1 MINPIRMSTFIHR
14 TPMMAWLEMY
24 QACNEFMI
32 QWNASLGV
40 VFIVYGFLLF
50 NHKNYQYKKL
60 MLSVLFRMKE
70 ANIPCPDVV
79 ALKKHVLVMSFI
91 GKDMLPA
98 PKIKDVDLP
107 FVDLTIMYDQ
117 TAEVINLQ

>member
-1 MINPIRMSTFIHR
+1 MSLWYSGI
-14 TPMMAWLEMY
+14 PVYVLS
-24 QACNEFMI
+24 
-32 QWNASLGV
+32 SLSMD
-40 VFIVYGFLLF
+40 FYYLTIKTTNIKSL
-50 NHKNYQYKKL
+50 
-60 MLSVLFRMKE
+60 LSVLFRMKE

-117 TAEVINLQ
+117 TAEVINL